1 MSAHDPWTDRLSE
14 YLDGELADA
23 ERAALETHL
32 ARCAACTAVLAD
44 LTALV
49 GAARA
54 RPARAPRRDLWPELA
69 RPRDGAG
76 ARARRLDASARAR
89 RMDASARARRG
100 PVLAAFA
107 AGLLAGLGAFLV
119 LGRDAAPAAERVAR
133 GEPYLLLLHEPAGFG
148 ADMSAAEHA
157 AVVAR
162 YAGWARELGARCV
175 AGDELASEGTRL
187 APDAEP
193 ERLPD
198 GARIGGYF
206 LVDVADEA
214 EALAL
219 ARSCPHLDQGGWIE
233 LRRIRQH

>member
-1 MSAHDPWTDRLSE
+1 
-14 YLDGELADA
+14 
-23 ERAALETHL
+23 
-32 ARCAACTAVLAD
+32 
-44 LTALV
+44 
-49 GAARA
+49 
-54 RPARAPRRDLWPELA
+54 
-69 RPRDGAG
+69 
-76 ARARRLDASARAR
+76 
-89 RMDASARARRG
+89 MDASARARRG

-107 AGLLAGLGAFLV
+107 ARLLAGLGAFLV

>member
-54 RPARAPRRDLWPELA
+54 LPDRAPARDLWPELA
-69 RPRDGAG
+69 RRMDAPAARTRGMDTG
-76 ARARRLDASARAR
+76 ARASD
-89 RMDASARARRG
+89 MDTGARARRG
-100 PVLAAFA
+100 PVLGAFA
-107 AGLLAGLGAFLV
+107 AGLLAGLAAFLAF
-119 LGRDAAPAAERVAR
+119 GHDAAPAEERVAR
-133 GEPYLLLLHEPAGFG
+133 GEPYLLLLHEPPGFG
-148 ADMSAAEHA
+148 ADMTAAEHA

-175 AGDELASEGTRL
+175 GGDELAPEATRL
-187 APDAEP
+187 APGAEP

>member
-54 RPARAPRRDLWPELA
+54 LPDRAPRRDLWPELA
-69 RPRDGAG
+69 RRMDGAG
-76 ARARRLDASARAR
+76 ARARRK
-89 RMDASARARRG
+89 DASARARRG

-219 ARSCPHLDQGGWIE
+219 ARSCPHLDLGGWIE